1 MDLLGLFIG
10 YPWVAFVVAAA
21 FLVGWRARGVPP
33 MLLAAI
39 AWAAYGAYEYRMQT
53 AWCTGE
59 CNIRVDLLLFYPIL
73 LIVSAFAIWRFY
85 RS

>member
-1 MDLLGLFIG
+1 MDLLGVLIAFPWASFVIAALFAAGWYSRRSPPIL
-10 YPWVAFVVAAA
+10 AAA
-21 FLVGWRARGVPP
+21 ICWL
-33 MLLAAI
+33 
-39 AWAAYGAYEYRMQT
+39 AYGAYEYRMQT

-73 LIVSAFAIWRFY
+73 LVVSAFAIWRFF